1 MMNKS
6 NNINDINLWNEGY
19 NQGQKDMAGILE
31 KILDL
36 PVDKIKYEIKNYIN
50 FKLERN

>member
-1 MMNKS
+1 MSKME
-6 NNINDINLWNEGY
+6 NISDLELWHDGY

-36 PVDKIKYEIKNYIN
+36 PVDKIKYEIQNYIN